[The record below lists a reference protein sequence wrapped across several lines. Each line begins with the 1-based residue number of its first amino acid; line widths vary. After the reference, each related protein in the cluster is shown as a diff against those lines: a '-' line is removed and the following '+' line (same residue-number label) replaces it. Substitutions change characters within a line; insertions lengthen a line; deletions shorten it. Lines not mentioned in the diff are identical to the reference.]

1 MEIRGDSEAAT
12 HVLRDAAIG
21 QVGGILSRRA
31 RRLRA
36 FATVLFSLIIIS
48 VLGGM
53 VGTYYAAEIA
63 LQDREAQLQMAN
75 RELEMITSKLNDDEA
90 QKRETTDQK
99 KLEEI
104 DAEIN
109 SDKAEVD

>member
-1 MEIRGDSEAAT
+1 
-12 HVLRDAAIG
+12 
-21 QVGGILSRRA
+21 
-31 RRLRA
+31 
-36 FATVLFSLIIIS
+36 
-48 VLGGM
+48 M